1 MNSQV
6 ELRPMQLEDY
16 DEVRSLW
23 EATDGVGLHDPSD
36 SQQQIAY
43 YLERNPTLSR
53 VAVANAEI
61 VGAVLCGHDGR
72 RGYLSHLAVAADFR
86 GQGIGKQIVDECL
99 QGLSEFVPGCNI
111 RLYDDNETGAEF
123 WSALG
128 WTPTGV
134 HVLTH
139 PTAPADNSKSVSGN

>member
-1 MNSQV
+1 MNDSV
-6 ELRPMQLEDY
+6 NLRPMQIEDY
-16 DEVRSLW
+16 DEVRQLW
-23 EATDGVGLHDPSD
+23 ETSDGVGLHDPSD
-36 SQQQIAY
+36 SRQQIAF
-43 YLERNPTLSR
+43 YLERNPGLSQ
-53 VAVANAEI
+53 VAVQQSKI

-86 GQGIGKQIVDECL
+86 GQGIGKRIVAKCL
-99 QGLSEFVPGCNI
+99 QELAPFVPGCNI
-111 RLYDDNETGAEF
+111 RLYDDNTTGAEF

-139 PTAPADNSKSVSGN
+139 PTPQ

>member
-6 ELRPMQLEDY
+6 ELRSMQIEDY
-16 DEVRSLW
+16 GEVRSLW
-23 EATDGVGLHDPSD
+23 ETTEGVGLHEPSD
-36 SQQQIAY
+36 SLKQIAC
-43 YLERNPTLSR
+43 YLERNPNLSR
-53 VAVANAEI
+53 VAIANSRI

-86 GQGIGKQIVDECL
+86 GLGIGKRIVDECL

-111 RLYDDNETGAEF
+111 RLYDDNTTGAEF
-123 WSALG
+123 WSAMG

-134 HVLTH
+134 HVLIH
-139 PTAPADNSKSVSGN
+139 PTAPADGSASPPSE